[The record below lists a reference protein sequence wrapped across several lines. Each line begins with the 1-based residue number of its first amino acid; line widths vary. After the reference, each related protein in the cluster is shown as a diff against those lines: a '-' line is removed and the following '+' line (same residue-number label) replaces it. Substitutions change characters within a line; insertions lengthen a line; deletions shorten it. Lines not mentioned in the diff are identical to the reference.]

1 MLVLFNP
8 RCSDSEKGEFRT
20 SCAFALVAEPVCSR
34 AMASTSGAF
43 WKDDEIVVD
52 RDGVPHFTGVKPEL
66 MREYRKRVLFA
77 YSSLEGDGDTAE
89 KEARDLA
96 KKQKGFAKKLLNGL
110 HGEAWRCCQDLLTQM
125 DN

>member
-1 MLVLFNP
+1 
-8 RCSDSEKGEFRT
+8 
-20 SCAFALVAEPVCSR
+20 
-34 AMASTSGAF
+34 MASTSGAF

-77 YSSLEGDGDTAE
+77 YSSLEGDGDTEE